1 VNGPVS
7 EDTSVN
13 TTLRLRRL
21 GALATLSAILV
32 ATGGCGFVNKLVA
45 KDKLNNG
52 ARAFNRGHYDEA
64 EVFFKDA
71 LDYDPENPNA
81 LLFYAMTKNAEFK
94 RKTNEETGMQAIDA
108 YKKLIEAPDAAWDK
122 KDKAHAFIAEVYRGM
137 AETLDPTAD
146 AAKIQQYRDTRRE
159 WLLKR
164 VNLAEQTPEVQ
175 AEMLYAIGQGYWE
188 EANYIIKAH
197 QKPAVDPREG
207 PQYEVPEPEKT
218 KALDLIRKGH
228 EFLQQAI
235 SKNPKYAF
243 AYAYE
248 KILYSLE
255 NRITTDVARKQEL
268 LKKANE
274 AEEKFRQVNAEN
286 QAAAAQEQ
294 PAQGEETE
302 GQ

>member
-1 VNGPVS
+1 
-7 EDTSVN
+7 VN
-13 TTLRLRRL
+13 TTLDIRRL
-21 GALATLSAILV
+21 SALAMLSAILL
-32 ATGGCGFVNKLVA
+32 ASGGCGFVNKLVA

-52 ARAFNRGHYDEA
+52 ARSFNRGKYDEA
-64 EVFFKDA
+64 EAFFRDA

-94 RKTNEETGMQAIDA
+94 RLPNEENGMKAIDA
-108 YKKLIEAPDAAWDK
+108 YSKLIEAPGAAWDK

-137 AETLDPTAD
+137 AETLDPIAD
-146 AAKIQQYRDTRRE
+146 AAKVQKYRDARRE

-164 VNLAEQTPEVQ
+164 VNLPEQTPDVQ

-188 EANYIIKAH
+188 EANIIIKSH
-197 QKPAVDPREG
+197 QKQATDPKEG

-218 KALDLIRKGH
+218 QAVELIRKGH
-228 EFLQQAI
+228 EYLQQSIA
-235 SKNPKYAF
+235 KNPRYAY

-255 NRITTDVARKQEL
+255 GRITADATRKAEL
-268 LKKANE
+268 TKKAQE

-294 PAQGEETE
+294 PAE
-302 GQ
+302 GGAESAGQ

>member
-1 VNGPVS
+1 MNQ
-7 EDTSVN
+7 
-13 TTLRLRRL
+13 TLRRV
-21 GALATLSAILV
+21 GALAALSSVLI
-32 ATGGCGFVNKLVA
+32 ATGGCGFINKLVA

-52 ARAFNRGHYDEA
+52 ARAFNKGNYPEA
-64 EVFFKDA
+64 EGFFHDA
-71 LDYDPENPNA
+71 LEYDPENPNA

-94 RKTNEETGMQAIDA
+94 RLTNEENGMKAIEA
-108 YKKLIEAPDAAWDK
+108 YKKLIDSPTAAWDK

-137 AETLDPTAD
+137 AESLDPTTD
-146 AAKIQQYRDTRRE
+146 MAKIQQYRDTRRE

-164 VNLAEQTPEVQ
+164 VDLEGQSPEVQ
-175 AEMLYAIGQGYWE
+175 SEMLYAVGQGYWE
-188 EANYIIKAH
+188 EANFIIKAH
-197 QKPAVDPREG
+197 QSKTSDPKEG
-207 PQYEVPEPEKT
+207 PQYDVPEAEKT
-218 KALDLIRKGH
+218 KAIELIRKGH
-228 EFLQQAI
+228 EFLQKAI

-255 NRITTDVARKQEL
+255 ARVTTDQARKDDL
-268 LKKANE
+268 LKKAHE

-294 PAQGEETE
+294 PAQEGEAPA